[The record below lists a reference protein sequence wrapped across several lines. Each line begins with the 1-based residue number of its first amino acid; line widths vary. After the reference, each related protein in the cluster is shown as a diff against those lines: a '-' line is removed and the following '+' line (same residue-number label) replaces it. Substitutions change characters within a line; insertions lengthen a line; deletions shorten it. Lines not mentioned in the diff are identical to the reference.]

1 MSVGAA
7 GGLGWDAGHAS
18 VYNSHPKQY
27 GLGANRCRVCANRHA
42 LIKKYNLM
50 MCRQCFRHYSK
61 DIGFQKLK

>member
-1 MSVGAA
+1 M
-7 GGLGWDAGHAS
+7 GHAS
-18 VYNSHPKQY
+18 VYNSHPKAY